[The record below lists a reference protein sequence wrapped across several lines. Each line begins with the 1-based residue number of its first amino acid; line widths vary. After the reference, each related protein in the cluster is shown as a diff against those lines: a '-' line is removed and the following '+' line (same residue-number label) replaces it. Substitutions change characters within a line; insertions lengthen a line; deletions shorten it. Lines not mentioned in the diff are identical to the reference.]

1 MLISI
6 LFLKKNATFRDY
18 DCDPRVV
25 SWILFIKFHGEEW
38 VNSHGESG
46 SWRRNGSPR
55 NLLIW
60 MFDALPLRDPWG
72 CCSRL
77 AGWYSEVASRL
88 KGLSQTDFQ
97 CWLLLE
103 TWPLYLTAPSL
114 KDCPSC
120 QCRWRLLFSFW
131 CRSSEDAPSSALG
144 GIVVLPVRSRWW
156 PAGDGLACSGFRLWV
171 VRSDAYLGGKE
182 NFR

>member
-1 MLISI
+1 MSISI

-25 SWILFIKFHGEEW
+25 SWILFIKFHGEKW

-60 MFDALPLRDPWG
+60 MFDALPLCDPWG

-77 AGWYSEVASRL
+77 AGWCSEEASRL

-120 QCRWRLLFSFW
+120 QYRWRLLFSFW

-144 GIVVLPVRSRWW
+144 GIVVLPVRSRW
-156 PAGDGLACSGFRLWV
+156 
-171 VRSDAYLGGKE
+171 
-182 NFR
+182 